1 MVRWSVDQQLAET
14 NIPKPVEENSIEG
27 ALKTLWE
34 KTRRAGEAIARL
46 REEKMLMQTRVGELE
61 REVMKLRKEIS
72 QKEELV
78 AQVKAAQFASSND
91 GSSFTHSQR
100 LELINRVKE
109 LLAKID
115 PYL

>member
-1 MVRWSVDQQLAET
+1 MDQHLAET

-34 KTRRAGEAIARL
+34 RTRRAGESIARL
-46 REEKMLMQTRVGELE
+46 REEKALMQTRVGELE
-61 REVMKLRKEIS
+61 REVMKLRKEIT

-78 AQVKAAQFASSND
+78 EQVKAAHAVSASND
-91 GSSFTHSQR
+91 GSSFTHTQR